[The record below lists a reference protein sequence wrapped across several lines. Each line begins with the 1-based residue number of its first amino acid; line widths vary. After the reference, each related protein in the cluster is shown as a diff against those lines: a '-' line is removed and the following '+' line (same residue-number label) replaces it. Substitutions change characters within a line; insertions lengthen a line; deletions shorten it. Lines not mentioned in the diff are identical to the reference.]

1 MSPLFIGM
9 LTDYVAVD
17 FANGPALATQ
27 TFKRN
32 MELRG
37 HRVAL
42 VGPRPGKHQRQAP
55 EGSLLFD
62 SLPFRQYTTVRIGF
76 PAPTD
81 TWNRHPG
88 FDVIHA
94 HTNSLA
100 MHWAAMVRKL
110 HGIPVVQTNTIYLPG
125 FVHHA
130 INEDL
135 LTFPPLEGFW
145 SAATRGVENVF
156 GAAFNAGDGL
166 IVQCQGL
173 VEYWRRI
180 GLQVPIHVIQR
191 PIDVRN
197 FNRELGPDPFQP
209 DFPVGG
215 RLLIA
220 CRHAAEKSLE
230 KLLAAFAHHV
240 LPRHPTASLTL
251 IGDGPVHQE
260 LRTLTR
266 TLGISHR
273 CDFVG
278 EKPQRELPEWYAR
291 ADVFPYPSMTE
302 TFGQVVSE
310 SLWMGTPVVGFDDG
324 MGVSH
329 QVKHELNGLLVAP
342 GRDEVE
348 RFGNA
353 ILRLLQDEPARRA
366 LGIEAARRQRESSA
380 PEVVYAAYE
389 NAYAVAREHIAAN
402 PPAPLPV
409 GALQKQM
416 YLFRQHILPW
426 ATMHSLLVTAGSVP
440 TSYRPRS
447 DVPFDAPPVRPADE
461 TYAHRGGRTP
471 MLATGRSAPA
481 AASAAAS
488 AAIASVSTAA
498 SPAPAAVTVGA
509 RFDAATPSD
518 TALPIHAV
526 GTAADADVAPAAPAA
541 KAARSSAR
549 RRQGE
554 PHAG

>member
-76 PAPTD
+76 PSPAD
-81 TWNRHPG
+81 TWSQHPG

-100 MHWAAMVRKL
+100 MHWAAMVRKV
-110 HGIPVVQTNTIYLPG
+110 HGIPVVQTNTVHLPG

-130 INEDL
+130 IHEDL
-135 LTFPPLEGFW
+135 LNFPPLSGFW
-145 SAATRGVENVF
+145 SAATRGVESVF

-209 DFPVGG
+209 DFPAGS
-215 RLLIA
+215 RLLVA

-230 KLLAAFAHHV
+230 KLMAAFAHHV

-251 IGDGPVHQE
+251 IGDGPAHQE
-260 LRTLTR
+260 LRTLAR
-266 TLGISHR
+266 TLGVSHR

-324 MGVSH
+324 MGVAH
-329 QVKHELNGLLVAP
+329 QVKHERNGLLVAA
-342 GRDEVE
+342 GRDEIE
-348 RFGNA
+348 RFGHA
-353 ILRLLQDEPARRA
+353 ILRLLQDESARRE
-366 LGIEAARRQRESSA
+366 LGLEAARRQRESSA

-389 NAYAVAREHIAAN
+389 NAYAVAREHIAAH
-402 PPAPLPV
+402 PPEPLP
-409 GALQKQM
+409 ASAAQKK
-416 YLFRQHILPW
+416 LHLLRRHVFPW
-426 ATMHSLLVTAGSVP
+426 ATMHGILVAAGSVP

-461 TYAHRGGRTP
+461 MYAHRGGRTP
-471 MLATGRSAPA
+471 MPTSRRSAP
-481 AASAAAS
+481 
-488 AAIASVSTAA
+488 STPAA
-498 SPAPAAVTVGA
+498 SPPTASSAP
-509 RFDAATPSD
+509 TP
-518 TALPIHAV
+518 
-526 GTAADADVAPAAPAA
+526 APSSAPSSAP
-541 KAARSSAR
+541 KAARRPSR

-554 PHAG
+554 PPAG